1 MSAHVPPV
9 RAGAGAS
16 RRLALAVLCAG
27 QLMVILDGTIVNVA
41 LPSIQES
48 LGFSPS
54 GLGWVVNAYLI
65 PFGGLLLLSGRFGDL
80 FGRRRVFTTGL
91 AVFTAASLLCGVA
104 QSPAV
109 LLVSRFAQ
117 GVGGA
122 ITSSV
127 TLAMVVTLFTEPRE
141 RAGAIGVYSFV
152 QSAGGTLGLLLGG
165 VLTQTVGWHW
175 IFFVNVPIGAVAV
188 FMARRTLRAE
198 EGAGRGKSADALGAC
213 LVTAALMLA
222 VYTIVEAAGHGF
234 GSPRTLGLGL
244 AALVLLALFVVR
256 QAKAADP
263 LLPPRMFAFRN
274 VSGALGTH
282 TLMISGMFGFQ
293 FLAVLYMQKVL
304 GFDAVQTGFGVVP
317 VSLLIGLMSL
327 FLAPRLI
334 ARAGHRTVLL
344 GALVLIAGG
353 LALLGRIPA
362 DGAYL
367 TDVFPATVPLGTG
380 FGLAMPALAGLAMS
394 GADPGDSGLAS
405 GMFNTMQQVGASLG
419 LAVLSTLAASRTS
432 TALADGTA
440 RAEALTEGY
449 QLAFRVG
456 SCFVLGALVVAATV
470 LRNPPRP
477 GPAPAARPGTAS
489 AARSGTAS
497 AVRPGTAPVDRPGT
511 APAARPGTAPA
522 DRPAAARST
531 ETGTTSP

>member
-1 MSAHVPPV
+1 MSVHVPPV

-16 RRLALAVLCAG
+16 RRLALAILCAG

-65 PFGGLLLLSGRFGDL
+65 PFGGLLLLAGRFGDL
-80 FGRRRVFTTGL
+80 FGRKRVFVTGL
-91 AVFTAASLLCGVA
+91 VVFTVASLLCGLA
-104 QSPAV
+104 QSPAM

-122 ITSSV
+122 VTSSV
-127 TLAMVVTLFTEPRE
+127 TLAMVVTMFTEPRE

-165 VLTQTVGWHW
+165 VLTQAISWHW

-188 FMARRTLRAE
+188 FMAQRNLRAE
-198 EGAGRGKSADALGAC
+198 EGAGRGKSTDALGAV

-222 VYTIVEAAGHGF
+222 VYTIVEAADHGF
-234 GSPRTLGLGL
+234 ASTRTLGFGL
-244 AALVLLALFVVR
+244 AALALLAVFVVR

-282 TLMISGMFGFQ
+282 TLMISGMFSFQ

-304 GFDAVQTGFGVVP
+304 GFDAVETGFGVVP

-327 FLAPRLI
+327 FVAPRLI
-334 ARAGHRTVLL
+334 ARSGPRTVLL

-353 LALLGRIPA
+353 LALLGRISA
-362 DGAYL
+362 DGAYF
-367 TDVFPATVPLGTG
+367 TDVFPATVPLGIG
-380 FGLAMPALAGLAMS
+380 FGLAMPSLAGLAMS
-394 GADPGDSGLAS
+394 GATGQDSGLAS

-419 LAVLSTLAASRTS
+419 LAVLSTLAASHTS
-432 TALADGTA
+432 SALSGGTA
-440 RAEALTEGY
+440 RAGALTEGY

-477 GPAPAARPGTAS
+477 G
-489 AARSGTAS
+489 
-497 AVRPGTAPVDRPGT
+497 T
-511 APAARPGTAPA
+511 APAA
-522 DRPAAARST
+522 RPAAARST
-531 ETGTTSP
+531 ETDTASA

>member
-1 MSAHVPPV
+1 MSAQAAPA
-9 RAGAGAS
+9 RAGGGAS
-16 RRLALAVLCAG
+16 RRLALAILCAG

-80 FGRRRVFTTGL
+80 FGRARVFTTGL
-91 AVFTAASLLCGVA
+91 VVFTLASLLCGLA
-104 QSPAV
+104 RNPAV
-109 LLVSRFAQ
+109 LLASRFLQ
-117 GVGGA
+117 GAGGA
-122 ITSSV
+122 VTSSV
-127 TLAMVVTLFTEPRE
+127 TLAMVVTMYTRPGE
-141 RAGAIGVYSFV
+141 RARAIGVYSFV
-152 QSAGGTLGLLLGG
+152 QSAGGSLGLLLGG
-165 VLTQTVGWHW
+165 VLTQAAGWHW

-198 EGAGRGKSADALGAC
+198 EGTGTGRSTDALGAV

-222 VYTIVEAAGHGF
+222 VYTVVEAADHGL
-234 GSPRTLGLGL
+234 GSARTLGLGL
-244 AALVLLALFVVR
+244 AALVLLVLFLVR
-256 QAKAADP
+256 QARAADP
-263 LLPPRMFAFRN
+263 LLPLRMFRFRN

-293 FLAVLYMQKVL
+293 FLAVLYMQQVL
-304 GFDAVQTGFGVVP
+304 GFDQVRTGLGVVP

-334 ARAGHRTVLL
+334 ARAGPRPVLL
-344 GALVLIAGG
+344 VGLVLIAGG
-353 LALLGRIPA
+353 LALLGRISA

-394 GADPGDSGLAS
+394 GATPRDSGLAS

-419 LAVLSTLAASRTS
+419 LAVLSTLAASHTS
-432 TALADGTA
+432 TLLGDGTG
-440 RAEALTEGY
+440 RADALTEGY
-449 QLAFRVG
+449 RLAFRVG
-456 SCFVLGALVVAATV
+456 CCLVLAALVVAAAV

-477 GPAPAARPGTAS
+477 AAAPVPRPAARPTETDTAS
-489 AARSGTAS
+489 A
-497 AVRPGTAPVDRPGT
+497 
-511 APAARPGTAPA
+511 
-522 DRPAAARST
+522 
-531 ETGTTSP
+531 